1 MFDTALIRVFV
12 NKVPDLKSPWKVLLT
27 LLYVLFLSGLC
38 VLFFYYV
45 DRTAPYMPLVS
56 QLVMALLVTFISYLH
71 FKQAVPYRQ
80 KYGALAYRYYF
91 YHFMLP
97 YLVTWYACCFH
108 PLFVGGTVL
117 LPWWF
122 AIGGGALLLALT
134 ALTGIHIERAGFHE
148 MTHGMDIYTVFPEE
162 TTVVH
167 GEIYGYIRHPLYF
180 ALTCGTFALAF
191 FRNTPL
197 ALLVALLQLIPAL
210 AAGYMEDRELIER
223 SGETH
228 RRYVQKTAMLFPLRR
243 LGSFLKL
250 LFFAGR

>member
-1 MFDTALIRVFV
+1 MFDRELMRVFLD
-12 NKVPDLKSPWKVLLT
+12 KVPDLRSPWKGLFT

-45 DRTAPYMPLVS
+45 DGIAPFMAFVS
-56 QLVMALLVTFISYLH
+56 QLGMALLTTFISYIH
-71 FKQAVPYRQ
+71 FKQAAPYRQ
-80 KYGALAYRYYF
+80 KYGARAYHYYF
-91 YHFMLP
+91 YHWMLP

-108 PLFVGGTVL
+108 PLFVGSTAWLPPGLAIRGGSFLLVL
-117 LPWWF
+117 MV
-122 AIGGGALLLALT
+122 
-134 ALTGIHIERAGFHE
+134 LTGIHIERAGFHE

-162 TTVVH
+162 TTVVY

-197 ALLVALLQLIPAL
+197 AYLSALLQLIPAL
-210 AAGYMEDRELIER
+210 AAGYMEDRELIAR
-223 SGETH
+223 SGEAH
-228 RRYVQKTAMLFPLRR
+228 RAYVQKTAMLFPLWR

-250 LFFAGR
+250 LFFVGG